1 LPGSGTASSGS
12 SGNNIIAHAMRNE
25 VRSAT
30 TVGAEA
36 CEASVQMQDESQDA
50 LGNQGLSVS
59 A

>member
-1 LPGSGTASSGS
+1 
-12 SGNNIIAHAMRNE
+12 NNIIAHAMRNE